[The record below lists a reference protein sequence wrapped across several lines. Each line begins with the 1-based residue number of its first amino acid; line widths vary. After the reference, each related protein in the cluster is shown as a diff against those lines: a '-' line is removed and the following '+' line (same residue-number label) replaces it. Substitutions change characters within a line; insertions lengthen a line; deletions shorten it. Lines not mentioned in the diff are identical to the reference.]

1 MTPDFDLQRHNTL
14 GLPARARFGATIT
27 QADELASLLSEAAA
41 RGLPFRVLGG
51 GSNVVLRPVF
61 DGVIGLMAI
70 AGREILG
77 RRGDHTLV
85 RVGAGENWH
94 RLVEWTIQHDL
105 PGLENLAGIP
115 GTVGAA
121 PIQNIGA
128 YGCELVE
135 RFESLVALDTE
146 DNALKTFS
154 RDDCDFSYRQS
165 MFKRTPGRFIVVSVT
180 LALPNAWRPNL
191 GYPGLNTLASDT
203 DARTIMQTVV
213 AVRNRKLPDW
223 RKLGNAGSFFHN
235 PIVEAD
241 VADRLA
247 ADHPEAPRYPG
258 ADGRVKLSAAWLI
271 ERCGFKGHRLGSA
284 GVSDQHALV
293 VVNHGGATQQ
303 EISDLA
309 GQIVSAVEA
318 RFGVRLV
325 QEPELL

>member
-1 MTPDFDLQRHNTL
+1 MTPDFDLQGHNTL
-14 GLPARARFGATIT
+14 GLPARARFGATIS
-27 QADELASLLSEAAA
+27 QPDELAPLLSEAAA
-41 RGLPFRVLGG
+41 LGLPFRVLGG
-51 GSNVVLRPVF
+51 GSNVVLRPRF

-77 RRGDHTLV
+77 QHGEHMLV

-94 RLVEWTIQHDL
+94 RLVEWTIGHDL

-135 RFESLVALDTE
+135 RFHALVALDTD
-146 DNALKTFS
+146 DNTLKTFT

-165 MFKRTPGRFIVVSVT
+165 VFKRTPGRFIVVSVT
-180 LALPNAWRPNL
+180 LALPKAWRPNL
-191 GYPGLNTLASDT
+191 GYPGLNTLAA
-203 DARTIMQTVV
+203 DADAKTIMQTVV

-223 RKLGNAGSFFHN
+223 RQLGNAGSFFHN
-235 PIVEAD
+235 PIVDAS

-247 ADHPEAPRYPG
+247 AEHPEAPRYPG

-271 ERCGFKGHRLGSA
+271 ERCGFKGHRHGAA

-303 EISDLA
+303 QISDLA
-309 GQIVSAVEA
+309 GEIVSAVEA